1 MIMSLTYFV
10 QDGTQAA
17 VFNEDAVLK
26 LTALLDN
33 HSGAACIAAALA
45 LEQLAEYGNLW
56 YH

>member
-1 MIMSLTYFV
+1 MSLTYFV